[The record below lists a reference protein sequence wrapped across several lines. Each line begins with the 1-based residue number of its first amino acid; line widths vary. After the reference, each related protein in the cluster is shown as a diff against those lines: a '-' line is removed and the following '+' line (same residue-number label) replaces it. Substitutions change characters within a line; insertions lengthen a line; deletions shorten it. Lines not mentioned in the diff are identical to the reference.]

1 MVETDFMLIIMAS
14 ITITTLLFCGR
25 HFVKSDR
32 LNKRYKAE
40 RDAAEKACKRWKVR
54 YERDTGRK
62 VLREGE

>member
-1 MVETDFMLIIMAS
+1 MVETDYMLIIMAA

-25 HFVKSDR
+25 YFVKAGR
-32 LNKRYKAE
+32 LIDRYKEE
-40 RDAAEKACKRWKVR
+40 RDAAERACTRWKVR